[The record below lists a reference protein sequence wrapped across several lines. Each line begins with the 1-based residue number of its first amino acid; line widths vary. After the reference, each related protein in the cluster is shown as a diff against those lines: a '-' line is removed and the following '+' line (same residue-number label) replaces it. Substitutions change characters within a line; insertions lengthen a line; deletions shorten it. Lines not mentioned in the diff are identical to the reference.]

1 MSLVR
6 HFDIEKIDLK
16 LDENSVNLQNDE
28 FDISVLDGEI
38 FMTLRWPQITKTS
51 NLGTLK
57 FDPFIDHLQFNVNDE
72 LEIEALVSSSIENDN
87 FEINF
92 RNEWL
97 ENGEQFLSFD
107 FVKGLKYHLLL
118 PRCRV
123 RLVSRNDVKIDFC
136 DKVILILI

>member
-1 MSLVR
+1 MNKMNLKR
-6 HFDIEKIDLK
+6 HFDIEKIDIK
-16 LDENSVNLQNDE
+16 LDENSIELQNDD

-57 FDPFIDHLQFNVNDE
+57 FDPFLEHLQFNVNDE

-97 ENGEQFLSFD
+97 ENGEQLISFNFGKGNAF
-107 FVKGLKYHLLL
+107 FV
-118 PRCRV
+118 
-123 RLVSRNDVKIDFC
+123 
-136 DKVILILI
+136 

>member
-1 MSLVR
+1 MSLIR
-6 HFDIEKIDLK
+6 HFDIEKIDLN
-16 LDENSVNLQNDE
+16 LDENSVKLQNDD

-51 NLGTLK
+51 NFGTLK
-57 FDPFIDHLQFNVNDE
+57 FDPFIEHLQFNVNDE

-107 FVKGLKYHLLL
+107 FGKGKA
-118 PRCRV
+118 C
-123 RLVSRNDVKIDFC
+123 LV
-136 DKVILILI
+136 

>member
-16 LDENSVNLQNDE
+16 LDENSVMLQNDD

-38 FMTLRWPQITKTS
+38 FMTLRWPQISETFDF
-51 NLGTLK
+51 GTLK
-57 FDPFIDHLQFNVNDE
+57 FDPFIEHLQFNVNDE

-87 FEINF
+87 FEIYF

-107 FVKGLKYHLLL
+107 FDRGLKYDLLL

-123 RLVSRNDVKIDFC
+123 GLVSQNDVKIDFC
-136 DKVILILI
+136 DTFFLILI